1 MDNNNKELELNLCL
15 EGCTSPMMHNI
26 NFENKIQDTASSVK
40 ITQPQNTQPQNT
52 QPQNTQPQNTQPQNT
67 N

>member
-15 EGCTSPMMHNI
+15 EGYTSPMMHNI
-26 NFENKIQDTASSVK
+26 NFENEIQDTASSVK